1 MELIVSAAYF
11 FAIWLIFKH
20 YQLLRLTTT
29 WKVILTTV
37 YLLAWL
43 VEFVF
48 LGQYAP
54 RSGEVMVQAVVV
66 PVAPEWGGEVTD
78 VFVQSNQNVKR
89 GAPLFQ
95 MDSTVWR
102 AKVDGLR
109 AQLAAADTGV
119 AQLQQ
124 QVSRARADLER
135 VSSSLEVSRTE
146 LQRVEDAAARNAA
159 PQLQVDQYRQRV
171 LALEAEREAA
181 VAELADADLALN
193 SLVGGQHTSVAEVVA
208 MLEEAEYNLR
218 HRTVYAPSDGYV
230 VNLMLHPGT
239 FVRLKTPVM
248 AFVSS
253 DYYWLIAPI
262 DQRGSQRVREGDKAE
277 IAFAMYPGHVMNA
290 TVESVTWASGEAQ
303 YPPSGRIPRMR
314 DYGLALDFAVRLRLD
329 NPDPDYPLRYGAR
342 GSAVIFTAT
351 AADIL
356 VFLRQLEIRVDSYL
370 DILYNP
376 FR

>member
-20 YQLLRLTTT
+20 YRLLRLTTT
-29 WKVILTTV
+29 WKVIFTTV

-43 VEFVF
+43 TEFVF

-54 RSGEVMVQAVVV
+54 RSSEVMVQAVVV

-119 AQLQQ
+119 
-124 QVSRARADLER
+124 
-135 VSSSLEVSRTE
+135 VSRTE

-171 LALEAEREAA
+171 LALQAEREAA

-208 MLEEAEYNLR
+208 MLEEAEYYLR

-314 DYGLALDFAVRLRLD
+314 EYGLALDFAVRLRLD
-329 NPDPDYPLRYGAR
+329 NPDPDRPLRYGAR
-342 GSAVIFTAT
+342 GTAVIFTAT

>member
-1 MELIVSAAYF
+1 MELIASAAYF
-11 FAIWLIFKH
+11 FAIFLVFKH
-20 YQLLRLTTT
+20 YRLLSLTTA
-29 WKVILTTV
+29 WKVILTTI
-37 YLLAWL
+37 YLLAWFT
-43 VEFVF
+43 EFVF
-48 LGQYAP
+48 LGQYTP
-54 RSGEVMVQAVVV
+54 RSSEVMVQAVVV

-78 VFVQSNQNVKR
+78 VYVHSNQRVKN

-95 MDSTVWR
+95 MDTTVWR

-135 VSSSLEVSRTE
+135 VRSSLEVSRAE
-146 LQRVEDAAARNAA
+146 LGRVEDAAARNAA

-171 LALEAEREAA
+171 LALQAELQAA
-181 VAELADADLALN
+181 VAELANAELALN

-208 MLEEAEYNLR
+208 ELEEAEYNLR

-239 FVRLKTPVM
+239 FVRLKEPLL
-248 AFVSS
+248 AFVAT

-277 IAFAMYPGHVMNA
+277 IALAMYPGHVMNA

-314 DYGLALDFAVRLRLD
+314 QYGLARDFAVRLRLED
-329 NPDPDYPLRYGAR
+329 PDPDLPLRYGAR
-342 GSAVIFTAT
+342 GTAVIFTAT

-356 VFLRQLEIRVDSYL
+356 VFLRQIEIRVDSFL